1 MLGGTHRASRDG
13 CRVCTYE
20 GSSQEND
27 LRSQART
34 SGLSRPGK
42 PIETIQCPPHFTDR
56 ETEAHVEP
64 GTLRGP
70 IWAQAQVGLSPGP
83 SSAGCEEAMPL
94 GWRERLGQGTK
105 EDQAGHKAGDEDRN
119 CSIWIEGQ
127 GVWLGKQ
134 GWKEVVDRCWRRLAS
149 TLSSPYTTLQEKE
162 SPRPGR

>member
-13 CRVCTYE
+13 RRVCTYE

-27 LRSQART
+27 LGSHAGT
-34 SGLSRPGK
+34 SRLSRPGK

-64 GTLRGP
+64 GTSRCP

-83 SSAGCEEAMPL
+83 SSAGCKEAMHL
-94 GWRERLGQGTK
+94 GWRESLGQGTK
-105 EDQAGHKAGDEDRN
+105 EDQAGYKAGDEDRN

-127 GVWLGKQ
+127 GVWQ
-134 GWKEVVDRCWRRLAS
+134 GNKA
-149 TLSSPYTTLQEKE
+149 
-162 SPRPGR
+162 GRKLWTGAGEGWLPH